1 MELVID
7 TAALLQARY
16 TQLATT
22 FDSSQ
27 GILWTQLNQRAIPCV
42 TLQLL
47 QELQHHHE
55 AIETTGGIIWEQG
68 QPVPVRYA
76 VLSSLKPGVFNLG
89 GQLSLFRELIR
100 AKNREALMHYG
111 VECIKVQFSRLNR
124 FNLPLTTI
132 ALVQGDA
139 LGGGFEG
146 VLVCDVIIAEKG
158 CLMGFPEI
166 LFNLFAGMGAYNLL
180 CRKVGIATTEKLLL
194 SGKMYSSDEL
204 YALGVVDMLVDPG
217 YGVQSVYDYVKS
229 SERRANGFRAVQ
241 QVRQRCNPI
250 GYEELLGVVG
260 IWVDA
265 ALRLNER
272 DLKVMDR
279 FVRSQE
285 KAFLAHQEERIPAR
299 RVG

>member
-7 TAALLQARY
+7 TAALLHTSYR
-16 TQLATT
+16 QLKTT
-22 FDSSQ
+22 FNPEQ
-27 GILWTQLNQRAIPCV
+27 GILWTQLNQRDIPCV
-42 TLQLL
+42 TLELL
-47 QELQHHHE
+47 QELQQHQE
-55 AIETTGGIIWEQG
+55 AIETTGGIIWDQG
-68 QPVPVRYA
+68 QAKPLRYS
-76 VLSSLKPGVFNLG
+76 VFSSLKPGVFNLG
-89 GQLSLFRELIR
+89 GQLSLFRDLIR
-100 AKNREALMHYG
+100 ARDRDALMHYG

-124 FNLPLTTI
+124 FNLPITTI

-146 VLVCDVIIAEKG
+146 VLACDVIIAEKG
-158 CLMGFPEI
+158 CMMGFPEI
-166 LFNLFAGMGAYNLL
+166 LFNLFPGMGAYNLL

-204 YALGVVDMLVDPG
+204 YALGVVDVLVDSG
-217 YGVQSVYDYVKS
+217 YGIQSVYDYVKS

-241 QVRQRCNPI
+241 QVRQRCNPV
-250 GYEELLGVVG
+250 GYEELLGVVR

-265 ALRLNER
+265 ALRLTER

-285 KAFLAHQEERIPAR
+285 RAFLAHEPAPSLMY
-299 RVG
+299 G

>member
-7 TAALLQARY
+7 TAALLQANY
-16 TQLATT
+16 SQLDIS
-22 FDSSQ
+22 FDSAQ
-27 GILWTQLNQRAIPCV
+27 GVLWTHLDQRDIPCV
-42 TLQLL
+42 TLTLL

-55 AIETTGGIIWEQG
+55 AIETTGGVIWEQS

-76 VLSSLKPGVFNLG
+76 VLASRTPGVFNLG

-100 AKNREALMHYG
+100 AKNRAALLHYG

-146 VLVCDVIIAEKG
+146 VLACDVIIAEKG

-166 LFNLFAGMGAYNLL
+166 LFNLFPGMGAYNLL

-194 SGKMYSSDEL
+194 SGTMYSSEEL
-204 YALGVVDMLVDPG
+204 YALGVVDVLADPG
-217 YGVQSVYDYVKS
+217 YGVHQVHAYVKS
-229 SERRANGFRAVQ
+229 MERRANGFRAVQ
-241 QVRQRCNPI
+241 QVRQRCQSI
-250 GYEELLGVVG
+250 GYEELLAVVE

-265 ALRLNER
+265 ALRLSER

-285 KAFLAHQEERIPAR
+285 KTFLAPSQEQLPAR